1 MRMLS
6 TSETDLRTAASA
18 LVAGKLVAL
27 PTETVYGLGANA
39 YDPEALARVFEA
51 KRRPTFDPL
60 IVHIADLATLGKIA
74 DFSLLAPAA
83 AGFAHALAAALWP
96 GPLTLILP
104 KKAIIP
110 DLATSGLP
118 TVAVRF
124 PAHPVALRLIELS
137 TGAVAAPSANPFGY
151 ISPTDARHVAD
162 TLGDRIDF
170 IVDGGP
176 CEVGVESTVL
186 DLTSLVPTILRPGGM
201 PRERIEEV
209 IGPVTVLTSKPD
221 SANVSG
227 TASGP
232 GAANGQGTQEG
243 QASASPGLLASHYAP
258 RAPLELFPY
267 GRLPRER
274 VAEPGIALLFFD
286 AHSRDGFFGDI
297 ESLSGNTGVESGNIG
312 IGLGNASVEVPVDS
326 EASATVVRPQES
338 PQERLLVRVLSEDGN
353 PVEAAARL
361 FKILHE
367 LDGLRVSG
375 ILAERVPAGGLG
387 DAINDRLFK
396 ARSAAR

>member
-1 MRMLS
+1 MLS
-6 TSETDLRTAASA
+6 VSETDLQTAASA

-39 YDPEALARVFEA
+39 YDPVALARVFEA
-51 KRRPTFDPL
+51 KCRPTFDPL
-60 IVHIADLATLGKIA
+60 IVHIADLATLDKIA
-74 DFSLLAPAA
+74 DFSLLASAA
-83 AGFAHALAAALWP
+83 ASFAHALAARLWP

-124 PAHPVALRLIELS
+124 PAHPVALRLIALS

-151 ISPTDARHVAD
+151 ISPTDAQHVAD

-186 DLTSLVPTILRPGGM
+186 DLTSPVPTILRPGGM
-201 PRERIEEV
+201 PRECIEAV
-209 IGPVTVLTSKPD
+209 IGPVSVLTSKPD
-221 SANVSG
+221 SE
-227 TASGP
+227 SGP
-232 GAANGQGTQEG
+232 VSAA
-243 QASASPGLLASHYAP
+243 AVSPGLLTSHYAP

-267 GRLPRER
+267 GSLPRER

-286 AHSRDGFFGDI
+286 GQSRDRFFRGFEGPP
-297 ESLSGNTGVESGNIG
+297 ESLV
-312 IGLGNASVEVPVDS
+312 
-326 EASATVVRPQES
+326 SAGRQLEQPIS
-338 PQERLLVRVLSEDGN
+338 KVLSEEGN

-367 LDGLRVSG
+367 LDGLKVTG

>member
-1 MRMLS
+1 MRILS
-6 TSETDLRTAASA
+6 TSEPDLRLAASA
-18 LVAGKLVAL
+18 LASGKLVAL

-60 IVHIADLATLGKIA
+60 IVHIADLATLDKIA
-74 DFSLLAPAA
+74 DFSLLAPVA
-83 AGFAHALAAALWP
+83 AGLAHALAASLWP

-124 PAHPVALRLIELS
+124 PAHPVALRLIALS

-186 DLTSLVPTILRPGGM
+186 DLTSQGPTILRPGGM
-201 PRERIEEV
+201 PRERIEAV
-209 IGPVTVLTSKPD
+209 IGPVSVLVSKSFSAIGPD
-221 SANVSG
+221 V
-227 TASGP
+227 T
-232 GAANGQGTQEG
+232 NGQEP
-243 QASASPGLLASHYAP
+243 QAGPASVSPGLLASHYAP

-267 GRLPRER
+267 GHLPRER
-274 VAEPGIALLFFD
+274 AADPGLALLFFD
-286 AHSRDGFFGDI
+286 ARSRNVFFQELDGG
-297 ESLSGNTGVESGNIG
+297 SGNVRFGAGNAGFESGNAG
-312 IGLGNASVEVPVDS
+312 VEAPVGSEAFASVGRQS
-326 EASATVVRPQES
+326 QRPII
-338 PQERLLVRVLSEDGN
+338 RVLSQEGN
-353 PVEAAARL
+353 PVEAAASL

-367 LDGLRVSG
+367 LDGLKVTG

-396 ARSAAR
+396 ARAAAR

>member
-1 MRMLS
+1 MRILS
-6 TSETDLRTAASA
+6 VSESDLHIAASA

-60 IVHIADLATLGKIA
+60 IVHIADLATLDKIA
-74 DFSLLAPAA
+74 DFTLLVPAA
-83 AGFAHALAAALWP
+83 ADFAHALASALWP

-151 ISPTDARHVAD
+151 ISPTDAQHVAD

-186 DLTSLVPTILRPGGM
+186 DLTSSVPTILRPGGM
-201 PRERIEEV
+201 PRERIEAV
-209 IGPVTVLTSKPD
+209 IGPVNALASKPD
-221 SANVSG
+221 SPSGLG
-227 TASGP
+227 TASG
-232 GAANGQGTQEG
+232 
-243 QASASPGLLASHYAP
+243 QAPQRNPASPGLLASHYAP
-258 RAPLELFPY
+258 RASLELFPY

-274 VAEPGIALLFFD
+274 VVEPGIALLFFD
-286 AHSRDGFFGDI
+286 RRSRDGYFYGFKGSS
-297 ESLSGNTGVESGNIG
+297 ETL
-312 IGLGNASVEVPVDS
+312 ASVGQPSKRIV
-326 EASATVVRPQES
+326 
-338 PQERLLVRVLSEDGN
+338 VRVLSQEGST
-353 PVEAAARL
+353 VEAAATL

-367 LDGLRVSG
+367 LDGLQVSG

-387 DAINDRLFK
+387 DAINDRLYK